1 MTTEEERD
9 NTYPQPLG
17 ETASQPALYGMWP
30 VATGDGG
37 HSESSQRVSDV
48 GSGRRSEE
56 CRTTR
61 GACHKPREKSLHYNS
76 SSPTLKLQTFR
87 QTSQVNHGGSISREK
102 WGGWETGDLGTDVN
116 NGTTLP
122 LQHLGQELVSHLGCG
137 RGQLDHMMSRD
148 SHMTNLPQLQQKCF
162 HPRSG
167 AISATEKG
175 NYFKTL

>member
-1 MTTEEERD
+1 MTCT
-9 NTYPQPLG
+9 PLNSGVKLRAIKLYLFKRCSIFRGVFG
-17 ETASQPALYGMWP
+17 EYIVT
-30 VATGDGG
+30 
-37 HSESSQRVSDV
+37 HHR
-48 GSGRRSEE
+48 
-56 CRTTR
+56 
-61 GACHKPREKSLHYNS
+61 
-76 SSPTLKLQTFR
+76 
-87 QTSQVNHGGSISREK
+87 GSISREK

-137 RGQLDHMMSRD
+137 RGQLDHVMSRD

-162 HPRSG
+162 RPRSG